1 MERRFPPEPQSA
13 PEARHFV
20 LETGGSDDADENL
33 RLATIVSE
41 VVTNAILH
49 AGTPFAVRVTTGEHT
64 IRVEVTDDSGAMPIK
79 RAYASTAATGRGL
92 HIIEA
97 MSDRWGVSL
106 LDTGKTV
113 WFELQRE
120 RAAS

>member
-20 LETGGSDDADENL
+20 LETGGSNDADENL

-49 AGTPFAVRVTTGEHT
+49 AGTAFTVKVAHGEGS
-64 IRVEVTDDSGAMPIK
+64 IRVEVTDDSGALPVK
-79 RAYASTAATGRGL
+79 RSYGSSAATGRGL

-97 MSDRWGVSL
+97 MSDKWGVSMQ
-106 LDTGKTV
+106 DTGKTV
-113 WFELQRE
+113 WFELERQRE
-120 RAAS
+120 AS